1 MIRRPVP
8 GQRSA
13 RYPAKEV
20 NPMNAESM
28 PRPVRPVLAD
38 QILDGNSHDV
48 ASHRERVIRDLYQLS
63 TLNLR

>member
-1 MIRRPVP
+1 
-8 GQRSA
+8 
-13 RYPAKEV
+13 
-20 NPMNAESM
+20 MNAESM